1 MGMIIVSFNDISSV
15 LLYTKLE
22 EAWIRVGII
31 VITQREI
38 PPAFHATCI
47 FIMIIV
53 LTNSFYI
60 HQILQIT
67 KMVLIYFTI

>member
-1 MGMIIVSFNDISSV
+1 MGMIIVSFNDISFLS
-15 LLYTKLE
+15 YRKLE
-22 EAWIRVGII
+22 EARIRVGII

-38 PPAFHATCI
+38 PPAFHATGI

>member
-1 MGMIIVSFNDISSV
+1 MGMIIVSFNDISV

-38 PPAFHATCI
+38 HPAFHATCI